1 MSLLNP
7 EKLVQIQACFMD
19 LQPQV
24 KLKLL
29 LSFFHIGRRNLE
41 AWKGQLNS
49 IISVAMEDSEPWVCM
64 LADLMKTLP
73 ETGKLLCIH
82 HIRHGNRTVFK
93 KRECLFQVN

>member
-41 AWKGQLNS
+41 AWKGQLNA

-73 ETGKLLCIH
+73 ETGKFLCIYY
-82 HIRHGNRTVFK
+82 IHGGRSTVFLK
-93 KRECLFQVN
+93 CECPFQVN